1 MARSTENHSHGGH
14 RERMRERFLT
24 AGGNALADHELLE
37 TVLFYTIPRRDT
49 NELAHRLLESFG
61 SLANVLEADVD
72 LLARFDGLGESSATY
87 LKLLHELTRRYTAD
101 KFNANDK
108 KIVFD
113 TPGKIAAFMAPR
125 YMGVNIERVYLLMF
139 DNGMHM
145 LDCFHVCDGSVAGVS
160 LSMRRIAERAY
171 QKGAAAVILTHN
183 HPGGSATPSTDDV
196 RVTRRL
202 EESLRL
208 LEIPLLEHY
217 VFADRSYA
225 PIMSFSLDQ
234 REEAYA
240 ASSLFDMLR
249 QSLQKMK
256 EDSENERK
264 QDES

>member
-1 MARSTENHSHGGH
+1 
-14 RERMRERFLT
+14 
-24 AGGNALADHELLE
+24 
-37 TVLFYTIPRRDT
+37 
-49 NELAHRLLESFG
+49 
-61 SLANVLEADVD
+61 
-72 LLARFDGLGESSATY
+72 
-87 LKLLHELTRRYTAD
+87 
-101 KFNANDK
+101 
-108 KIVFD
+108 
-113 TPGKIAAFMAPR
+113 
-125 YMGVNIERVYLLMF
+125 
-139 DNGMHM
+139 
-145 LDCFHVCDGSVAGVS
+145 
-160 LSMRRIAERAY
+160 
-171 QKGAAAVILTHN
+171 VILTHN